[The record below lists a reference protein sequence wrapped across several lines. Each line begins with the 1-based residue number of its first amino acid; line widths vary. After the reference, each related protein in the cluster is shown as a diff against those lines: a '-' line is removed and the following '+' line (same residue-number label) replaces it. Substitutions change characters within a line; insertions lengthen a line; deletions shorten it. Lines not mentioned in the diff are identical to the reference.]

1 MLQVKSKAADGASLA
16 NIESARDSSDEAGNQ
31 SQSRDKAKAPNELE
45 LDNIRN
51 KLQQRLD
58 ELEPLP
64 ELLHSAELK
73 LQDSNIRIR
82 MLELENAELKR
93 TIAEIQDPSTSKQTN
108 PREYS
113 TELQRQLA
121 FKEDL
126 IKDMKVIK
134 LLFNKDF
141 KYK

>member
-1 MLQVKSKAADGASLA
+1 
-16 NIESARDSSDEAGNQ
+16 
-31 SQSRDKAKAPNELE
+31 
-45 LDNIRN
+45 
-51 KLQQRLD
+51 
-58 ELEPLP
+58 
-64 ELLHSAELK
+64 
-73 LQDSNIRIR
+73 

-93 TIAEIQDPSTSKQTN
+93 TFAKIEDPSTSKQTN

-141 KYK
+141 KYKLNQF